1 MLEIKN
7 LHVSVEGKEIL
18 KGVNMEVC
26 PGEIQA
32 IMGPNGS
39 GKSTLA
45 YTLMGHPNYKIEIP
59 RQLESFHQKGGQAHR
74 SRLTRDDSAGL
85 ERLPAESSGI
95 RIDLDGTSLLE
106 KTPDER
112 ARMGLF
118 MAFQYPVSV
127 EGVSVFKF
135 MKAAYETIRCE
146 ACAKGKGLDA
156 CSHMSVT
163 DFRKILQAEAERLQ
177 IHDDF
182 LRRSLHEGFSG
193 GEKKRLEVLQLSI
206 LKPKYAVL
214 DETDSGLDI
223 DALKVVADGINA
235 IRTANKKLGI
245 ILITHYQRI
254 LRFIKPKIVHVM
266 VEGRIVKSGG
276 EELAKK
282 LEKDGY
288 KKFLMSH

>member
-18 KGVNMEVC
+18 KGVNIEVR
-26 PGEIQA
+26 PGEIHA

-45 YTLMGHPNYKIEIP
+45 YTLMGHPAYIVSKKIP
-59 RQLESFHQKGGQAHR
+59 QHSGSSH
-74 SRLTRDDSAGL
+74 SARAVRNDKTGL
-85 ERLPAESSGI
+85 GSVPVLSNSVI
-95 RIDLDGTSLLE
+95 NLDGKSLLE

-156 CSHMSVT
+156 
-163 DFRKILQAEAERLQ
+163 
-177 IHDDF
+177 
-182 LRRSLHEGFSG
+182 
-193 GEKKRLEVLQLSI
+193 
-206 LKPKYAVL
+206 
-214 DETDSGLDI
+214 
-223 DALKVVADGINA
+223 
-235 IRTANKKLGI
+235 
-245 ILITHYQRI
+245 
-254 LRFIKPKIVHVM
+254 
-266 VEGRIVKSGG
+266 
-276 EELAKK
+276 
-282 LEKDGY
+282 
-288 KKFLMSH
+288 